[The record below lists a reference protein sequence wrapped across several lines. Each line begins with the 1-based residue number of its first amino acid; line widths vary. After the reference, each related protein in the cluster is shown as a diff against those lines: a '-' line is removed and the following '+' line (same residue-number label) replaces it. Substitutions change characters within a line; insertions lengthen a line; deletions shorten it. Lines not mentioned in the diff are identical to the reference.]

1 MNPDIKHVAGLV
13 LLLLLLLPGTGCV
26 GSASRAIP
34 ITAQSSAL
42 VRQGRYDEA
51 IANLSKAAKDYPD
64 KGYVW
69 YWLAE
74 AHKGKRD
81 YSSAIKC
88 FEKAL
93 SLELSPGQKKS
104 AYGDL
109 GWCYCWTLNYPKAI
123 DSFSEALK
131 LDPRWKD
138 AIFGRAFSY
147 KQIGRFQEAI
157 EDFTK
162 HLELE
167 PNYKGSIVAR
177 AWCYFY
183 MRRYKEGLADFNR
196 AEALEAG
203 TNQYWLP
210 NILTGQGWCNY
221 GLGNF
226 KVALAKFNQALKVLA
241 PGDKKLLWL
250 AHKGMAFVQ
259 AALGNYR
266 ASFKAIE
273 KARAA
278 RDYDTHWDLAMLH
291 YVAGNKQ
298 AAWKLIGGA
307 GYLGATLQQLPH
319 DKGRGVTV
327 VRVDP
332 GGPAQRAGV
341 HPGDV
346 IVEFQGRSVAD
357 LQVFVKQVKATPPGT
372 RGQLVVKREGRQV
385 RIPVIMG
392 QADGLMR
399 AQPLLAPIFKYGKP
413 RRAATPTVSKPRMG
427 TPSNR
432 KRARVVTARPISK
445 HLPHIPKTTRHIAHI
460 PKQHIKHIPKQPKLP
475 ATSSVTDKSTL
486 GQGTMGTGAG
496 HELVTAKPLHT
507 SSGFIQID
515 QISAVPKEVSA
526 GEAFQMV
533 VDFTIKDPKAT
544 GKELPFVV
552 ERTIYRGGQVF
563 HRFQPIEKTAPNGKP
578 WQLIFSMTAAT
589 ERGKY
594 TMEMVLRYK
603 NEEVRKTALFVIK

>member
-1 MNPDIKHVAGLV
+1 MKMKIDIKYVTGLA
-13 LLLLLLLPGTGCV
+13 LILILLLPGTGCV

-51 IANLSKAAKDYPD
+51 IANLSKAAKDHPD

-74 AHKGKRD
+74 AYKGKRD

-109 GWCYCWTLNYPKAI
+109 GWCYFWTMNYPKAI

-167 PNYKGSIVAR
+167 PNYKSSIVAR

-183 MRRYKEGLADFNR
+183 MRQYRQGLADFNR
-196 AEALEAG
+196 AEALEGG

-226 KVALAKFNQALKVLA
+226 KVALAKFDQALKVLA
-241 PGDKKLLWL
+241 PGDKNLLRL
-250 AHKGMAFVQ
+250 AYRGMAFVQ
-259 AALGNYR
+259 AALGHYP
-266 ASFKAIE
+266 ASFRAIE
-273 KARAA
+273 KARTSK
-278 RDYDTHWDLAMLH
+278 DYDMRWDLAMLQ

-307 GYLGATLQQLPH
+307 GYLGASLQPLSP
-319 DKGRGVTV
+319 DKGPGVTV

-332 GGPAQRAGV
+332 GGPAERAGV

-346 IVEFQGRSVAD
+346 IAEFQGRPVAD
-357 LQVFVKQVKATPPGT
+357 LQILVKQVKATPPGT
-372 RGQLVVKREGRQV
+372 RVQLVVRRQGRQV

-392 QADGLMR
+392 QADELIR
-399 AQPLLAPIFKYGKP
+399 DQPLLAPIFKYAKP
-413 RRAATPTVSKPRMG
+413 RSAATPTASKPKIG
-427 TPSNR
+427 APSNG
-432 KRARVVTARPISK
+432 KRARVVRVPPISK

-460 PKQHIKHIPKQPKLP
+460 PKQKVKHS
-475 ATSSVTDKSTL
+475 ASSPS
-486 GQGTMGTGAG
+486 
-496 HELVTAKPLHT
+496 
-507 SSGFIQID
+507 IQID
-515 QISAVPKEVSA
+515 GINSVPKEVLP
-526 GEAFQMV
+526 GEAFDIV
-533 VDFTIKDPKAT
+533 VDFTIKDPKAA

-563 HRFQPIEKTAPNGKP
+563 HRFRPVEKTAPNGKP
-578 WQLIFSMTAAT
+578 WQLIFAMTAAT
-589 ERGKY
+589 QTGDY
-594 TMEMVLRYK
+594 TMEVIFKYK
-603 NEEVRKTALFVIK
+603 NEEVRRKTMFIIK